1 MFEII
6 YLVLALLVGCLAIN
20 MRGGFLLHFFMALVL
35 TPPGAL
41 LVMILITGRRRRKGA
56 PT

>member
-1 MFEII
+1 MFELV
-6 YLVLALLVGCLAIN
+6 YLTMALLVGTLAIN
-20 MRGGFLLHFFMALVL
+20 MRGGFLLYFVMALVL

-41 LVMILITGRRRRKGA
+41 LVMILMTGRRRRVL